1 MNDLLIF
8 GVGGMGRD
16 TLWLA
21 QRINQVKPTWNILG
35 FLDDSPAAQGKL
47 INGCPV
53 LGTMQEAVAFP
64 DAYLVCAIGSSAVR
78 RRLTERMKALNPN
91 ARFATLID
99 PDAIVADTAAIGQG
113 VVICARNYVSVN
125 SKIADHC
132 LIGAGCTVGHDAVL
146 EKYVTL
152 YPGVNVS
159 GNTLLHEQC
168 EMGTG
173 SQIIQGLSVG
183 ARTIVGAGATVVR
196 DLPPDCTAVGV
207 PARPIKVN
215 QSKN

>member
-35 FLDDSPAAQGKL
+35 FLDDSPAAQGKT

-53 LGTMQEAVAFP
+53 LGTIEAVAAYP
-64 DAYLVCAIGSSAVR
+64 NAYLVCAIGSSAVR
-78 RRLTERMKALNPN
+78 RRLTEKMKALNPA

-99 PDAIVADTAAIGQG
+99 PDTIVADTAEIGQG

-125 SKIADHC
+125 STVRDHC

-146 EKYVTL
+146 DEFVTL

-159 GNTLLHEQC
+159 GNTHLGEES

-173 SQIIQGLSVG
+173 SQIIQGLAVG

-207 PARPIKVN
+207 PAKPIK
-215 QSKN
+215 SH

>member
-21 QRINQVKPTWNILG
+21 QRINQVKPTWNLLG
-35 FLDDSPAAQGKL
+35 FLDDSPAAQGKT

-53 LGTMQEAVAFP
+53 LGTIEAVAAYP
-64 DAYLVCAIGSSAVR
+64 NAYLVCAIGSSAVR
-78 RRLTERMKALNPN
+78 RRLTEKMKALNPA

-99 PDAIVADTAAIGQG
+99 PDAIVADTAEIGQG

-125 SKIADHC
+125 STVRDHC

-146 EKYVTL
+146 EEFVTL

-159 GNTLLHEQC
+159 GNTHLGEES

-173 SQIIQGLSVG
+173 SQIIQGLAVG

-207 PARPIKVN
+207 PARPIK
-215 QSKN
+215 SH

>member
-1 MNDLLIF
+1 MMNDLLIF
-8 GVGGMGRD
+8 GVGGMWRD

-35 FLDDSPAAQGKL
+35 FLDDSPAAQGRV

-53 LGTMQEAVAFP
+53 LGTIEAVA
-64 DAYLVCAIGSSAVR
+64 AYPNAFLVCAIGSSAVR
-78 RRLTERMKALNPN
+78 RRLTEKMKALNPA

-99 PDAIVADTAAIGQG
+99 PDTIVAENAEIGEG

-125 SKIADHC
+125 SRISDHC

-146 EKYVTL
+146 DEYVTL

-159 GNTLLHEQC
+159 GAVHLHEGC

-173 SQIIQGLSVG
+173 SQIIQCLSVG
-183 ARTIVGAGATVVR
+183 ERTIVGAGATVVR

-207 PARPIKVN
+207 PAKPIKDH
-215 QSKN
+215 S

>member
-35 FLDDSPAAQGKL
+35 FLDDSPAAQGKT

-53 LGTMQEAVAFP
+53 LGTIEAVAAYP
-64 DAYLVCAIGSSAVR
+64 NAYLVCAIGSSAVR
-78 RRLTERMKALNPN
+78 RRLTKKMKALNPA

-99 PDAIVADTAAIGQG
+99 PDTIVADTAEIGQG

-125 SKIADHC
+125 STVRDHC

-146 EKYVTL
+146 DEFVTL

-159 GNTLLHEQC
+159 GNTHLGEES

-173 SQIIQGLSVG
+173 SQIIQGLAVG

-207 PARPIKVN
+207 PAKPIK
-215 QSKN
+215 SH

>member
-53 LGTMQEAVAFP
+53 LGTIEAVAAYP
-64 DAYLVCAIGSSAVR
+64 NAYLVCAIGSSAVR
-78 RRLTERMKALNPN
+78 RRLTEKMKALNPA

-99 PDAIVADTAAIGQG
+99 PDAIVADTAEIGQG

-125 SKIADHC
+125 STVRDHC

-146 EKYVTL
+146 EEFVTL

-159 GNTLLHEQC
+159 GNTHLMAQC

-207 PARPIKVN
+207 PARPIKFH
-215 QSKN
+215 

>member
-35 FLDDSPAAQGKL
+35 FLDDSPAAQGKT

-53 LGTMQEAVAFP
+53 LGTIEAVAAYP
-64 DAYLVCAIGSSAVR
+64 NAYLVCAIGSSAVR
-78 RRLTERMKALNPN
+78 RRLTEKMKALNPA

-99 PDAIVADTAAIGQG
+99 PDAIVADTAEIGQG

-125 SKIADHC
+125 STVRDYC

-146 EKYVTL
+146 EEFVTL

-159 GNTLLHEQC
+159 GNTHLGEES

-173 SQIIQGLSVG
+173 SQIIQGLAVG

-207 PARPIKVN
+207 PAKPIK
-215 QSKN
+215 SH

>member
-21 QRINQVKPTWNILG
+21 QRINQVKPTWNVLG
-35 FLDDSPAAQGKL
+35 FLDDSPAAQGKV

-53 LGTMQEAVAFP
+53 LGGIETCAAYP
-64 DAYLVCAIGSSAVR
+64 GAYLVCAIGSAALR
-78 RRLTERMKALNPN
+78 RRLTEKMQALSPG

-99 PDAIVADTAAIGQG
+99 PDAIVADTAEIGQG

-132 LIGAGCTVGHDAVL
+132 LIGAACTVGHDAVL
-146 EKYVTL
+146 EKFVTL

-159 GNTLLHEQC
+159 GSTRLGEQC

-183 ARTIVGAGATVVR
+183 AGTIVGAGATVVR
-196 DLPPDCTAVGV
+196 DLPPACTAVGV
-207 PARPIKVN
+207 PARPIKN
-215 QSKN
+215 HR

>member
-35 FLDDSPAAQGKL
+35 FLDDSPAAQGKT

-53 LGTMQEAVAFP
+53 LGTIEAVAAYP
-64 DAYLVCAIGSSAVR
+64 NAYLVCAIGSSAVR
-78 RRLTERMKALNPN
+78 RRLTEKMKALNPA

-99 PDAIVADTAAIGQG
+99 PDAIVADTAEIGQG

-125 SKIADHC
+125 STVRDHC

-146 EKYVTL
+146 DEFVTL

-159 GNTLLHEQC
+159 GNTHLGEES

-173 SQIIQGLSVG
+173 SQIIQGLAVG

-207 PARPIKVN
+207 PAKPIK
-215 QSKN
+215 SH